1 MLLGLD
7 TVRGFSMKDWIVR
20 SLLSL
25 DAITTVTPSLQ
36 PASLA
41 LESSV
46 SSEL

>member
-1 MLLGLD
+1 MGVA

-36 PASLA
+36 LASLA
-41 LESSV
+41 LDSFV
-46 SSEL
+46 SFEL